1 MLSATTALPE
11 LGYPSRR
18 ALRAAALTIARAGGP
33 LADCSIG
40 AGARPSG
47 CIRSA
52 NWPLVILPSTCQRPL
67 LIREALDL
75 AEATGLDVLV
85 VRLDTALN
93 PACYVTFDA
102 IVCCSFGFELFCDL
116 RPCMAAEDGL
126 WLLREGTQS
135 AELHLGPEGLSL
147 APPGD
152 ALEADE
158 RDAGIA
164 KASEFFRRHLWG
176 GL

>member
-1 MLSATTALPE
+1 MRLATSALPE

-18 ALRAAALTIARAGGP
+18 ALRAAALTIAQAGGP
-33 LADCSIG
+33 LEACTIG
-40 AGARPSG
+40 TGTLPSG
-47 CIRSA
+47 CIQSA
-52 NWPLVILPSTCQRPL
+52 DWPILIMPSTCQRPL
-67 LIREALDL
+67 LMREALDL

-93 PACYVTFDA
+93 PTSFVTFDA
-102 IVCCSFGFELFCDL
+102 IVRRYGSFELFCDL
-116 RPCMAAEDGL
+116 RPCIVPDGGL
-126 WLLREGTQS
+126 WLLREGSQVDD
-135 AELHLGPEGLSL
+135 LRLGPAGLRL

-152 ALEADE
+152 PFKADE

-164 KASEFFRRHLWG
+164 RASEFFRRQLWG